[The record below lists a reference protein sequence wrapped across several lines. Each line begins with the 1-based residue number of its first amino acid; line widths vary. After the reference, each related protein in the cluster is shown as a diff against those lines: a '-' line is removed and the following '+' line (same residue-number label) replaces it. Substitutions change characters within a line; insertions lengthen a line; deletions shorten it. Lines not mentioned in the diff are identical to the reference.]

1 MCFDGSWI
9 DAPLPYFEPLR
20 DDSRSGF
27 FYGLA
32 HKKSNHLYGENL
44 RLSQFL
50 PMMERYFDRWV
61 FSKTARLF
69 YFVESIGIDHVG

>member
-1 MCFDGSWI
+1 MAVGLMLLCLILNRFGMI
-9 DAPLPYFEPLR
+9 LEAA
-20 DDSRSGF
+20 F
-27 FYGLA
+27 FMGVLT
-32 HKKSNHLYGENL
+32 KKSNHLYGENL